1 MMLDTNAALSLA
13 TMVSCLCVSLE
24 LSTVA
29 LSLLLEI
36 SRLYGG
42 FFTSPKQL
50 DIPKNY
56 GWKFADALSYLK
68 YTFVGVAVN
77 ELEGLQYT
85 CTDAEKATLAKA
97 GGVCVVRGEQTMAD
111 KGYDEYT
118 IGFCAGILVV
128 YIVGCR
134 VVAYGALR
142 FFKK

>member
-24 LSTVA
+24 LSTVT
-29 LSLLLEI
+29 LSLFLEL

-50 DIPKNY
+50 NTPATY

-77 ELEGLQYT
+77 ELSGLQYT
-85 CTDAEKATLAKA
+85 CTDAEKAALLKT
-97 GGVCVVRGEQTMAD
+97 GGKCLLTGEQTMAD

-118 IGFCAGILVV
+118 VGFCAGILVV
-128 YIVGCR
+128 YIFGCR